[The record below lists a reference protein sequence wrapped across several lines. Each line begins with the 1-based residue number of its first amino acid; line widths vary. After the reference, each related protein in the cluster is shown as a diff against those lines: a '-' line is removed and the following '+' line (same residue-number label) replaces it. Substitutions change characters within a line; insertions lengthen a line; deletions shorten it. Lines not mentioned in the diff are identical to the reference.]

1 MRQGFFD
8 KFISRLD
15 RIDAPVASAHIAAL
29 ARERGFLETLFQ
41 SINEG
46 ILVLGD
52 EMRLLYANQA
62 AERMIG
68 FSAERERGDSMK
80 RYLRDWEI
88 DTLLLTQV
96 ADWNRIEAREVELSY
111 PEHRVISYYAR
122 PVEFEDRTE
131 LLLMLRDVTRE
142 RSIEEDTLADE
153 RLAAV
158 KTLVAG
164 VAHEIG
170 NPLNALTIH
179 LQLLERA
186 LRKLPD
192 DVTREN
198 LQELT
203 GIASQEVTRLDGI
216 IRRFLTAL
224 RPSEPHLVRGNVRDV
239 IQTTLRLLAPDF
251 EQRKIDFQLSLPDAI
266 PDVYLDAQ
274 QMEQV
279 FFNLLK
285 NAMDAIPDAGRIGLT
300 VTVDDTGVSVSV
312 LDNGA
317 GISEALLGKIFD
329 PYVTTK
335 TKGSGLGLM
344 VVRRIVQG
352 HGGTIQCASHEGEGT
367 CFTVRLPRA
376 ERQIRTL
383 ESGTPEGVCK

>member
-29 ARERGFLETLFQ
+29 AKERGFLETLFQ

-52 EMRLLYANQA
+52 EMRLLYANHA
-62 AERMIG
+62 AELMIG
-68 FSAERERGDSMK
+68 FSAEKERGCSIK
-80 RYLRDWEI
+80 RYLRDWGIE
-88 DTLLLTQV
+88 TLLLHQV
-96 ADWNRIEAREVELSY
+96 ADWNRVETREIEVSY
-111 PEHRVISYYAR
+111 PEKRVVSYYAR
-122 PVEFEDRTE
+122 PVDFEDRTE

-142 RSIEEDTLADE
+142 RRAEEDTLADE
-153 RLAAV
+153 RLGAV

-179 LQLLERA
+179 LQLLTRE
-186 LRKLPD
+186 LRKVSD
-192 DVTREN
+192 DACREN

-203 GIASQEVTRLDGI
+203 TIASQEVTRLDGI

-224 RPSEPHLVRGNVRDV
+224 RPTTPQLVRGRLQDV
-239 IQTTLRLLAPDF
+239 LATTLKLIAPDL
-251 EQRKIDFQLSLPDAI
+251 EKREIVLQCSVPESI
-266 PDVYLDAQ
+266 PDIFLDAQ

-285 NAMDAIPDAGRIGLT
+285 NAMDAIPNRGRIGVT
-300 VTVDDTGVSVSV
+300 VTVDDASVTVSV
-312 LDNGA
+312 LDDGM
-317 GISEALLGKIFD
+317 GIPETLLGRIFD

-344 VVRRIVQG
+344 VVRRIVQS
-352 HGGTIQCASHEGEGT
+352 HGGTIECASHEGEGT
-367 CFTVRLPRA
+367 CFTIRLPRA
-376 ERQIRTL
+376 ERQVRTL
-383 ESGTPEGVCK
+383 SNGS

>member
-15 RIDAPVASAHIAAL
+15 KIDAPVASAHIAAL

-52 EMRLLYANQA
+52 EMRLLYANTA
-62 AERMIG
+62 AERLIG
-68 FSAERERGDSMK
+68 FQAEKERGNSLK
-80 RYLRDWEI
+80 RYLRDWGIE
-88 DTLLLTQV
+88 TLLLHQV
-96 ADWNRIEAREVELSY
+96 ADWHRVETREVEVSY
-111 PEHRVISYYAR
+111 PEHRVISFYAR
-122 PVEFEDRTE
+122 PVEFEERTE

-142 RSIEEDTLADE
+142 RRAEEDTLADE

-158 KTLVAG
+158 QTLVAG

-179 LQLLERA
+179 LQLLERE
-186 LRKLPD
+186 LRHLSD
-192 DVTREN
+192 ANMREN
-198 LQELT
+198 LKELT
-203 GIASQEVTRLDGI
+203 GIASQEVARLDGI

-224 RPSEPHLVRGNVRDV
+224 RPTKPHLVRGNVREV
-239 IQTTLRLLAPDF
+239 LETTLRLLAPDL
-251 EQRKIDFQLSLPDAI
+251 ERRAIQLQCSIPESI
-266 PDVYLDAQ
+266 PDIFLDAQ

-285 NAMDAIPDAGRIGLT
+285 NAMDAIPDNGRIG
-300 VTVDDTGVSVSV
+300 VTVMADDTLVSISI
-312 LDNGA
+312 LDNGV
-317 GISEALLGKIFD
+317 GIPEALLGKIFD

-344 VVRRIVQG
+344 VVRRIVQS
-352 HGGTIQCASHEGEGT
+352 HGGTISCASHEGEGT
-367 CFTVRLPRA
+367 CFTICLPRA

-383 ESGTPEGVCK
+383 GDGSERA